1 MNSKEK
7 TVAVGT
13 GLLAV
18 TVAAATSVSYVITK
32 TLVKEA
38 LDRDEPKVMQK
49 AKRRI
54 TGTFKET
61 ETYESA
67 LQSAEALGA
76 KEHERVEIAGHDG
89 TKLVGHWFFRE
100 DAERVLIAMHGWRS
114 TWAWD
119 FGAIADFLFENKC
132 SVLFA
137 EQRGQGESGGG
148 FMGFGMVERYDC
160 LDWINWVNDRT
171 GNTLPVYLI
180 GVSMGATTVLMA
192 SGLDLPENVHGIMA
206 DCGFTSAKAIWKH
219 VCEDNMHL
227 SYKVRQKVIDDLCRQ
242 RIKYSSDDYST
253 LDALKNNTRPVLF
266 VHGADDTFVPV
277 TMTYENYKVCHAPKE
292 LLIVP
297 GADHGLSYFVE
308 REKYEASAKEF
319 WRKYD
324 AMPS

>member
-1 MNSKEK
+1 MTDRAKII
-7 TVAVGT
+7 AAGVGFT
-13 GLLAV
+13 AAAAAV
-18 TVAAATSVSYVITK
+18 TAGVSYIITK
-32 TLVKEA
+32 TLLEEA
-38 LDRDEPKVMQK
+38 LDREEPKVMQK

-61 ETYESA
+61 EAYAVA
-67 LQSAEALGA
+67 LRLAEELE
-76 KEHERVEIAGHDG
+76 KKDHERVEMESRDG
-89 TKLVGHWFFRE
+89 TKLIGHWFGRD

-119 FGAIADFLFENKC
+119 FGAIADFLFDNKC

-148 FMGFGMVERYDC
+148 YMGFGMVERYDC
-160 LDWINWVNDRT
+160 LDWIDWVNGRT
-171 GNTLPVYLI
+171 GGALPVYLV

-192 SGLDLPENVHGIMA
+192 SGLDLPENVHGIVA
-206 DCGFTSAKAIWKH
+206 DCGFTSAKAIWQH

-227 SYKVRQKVIDDLCRQ
+227 SYKVRQKVIDDLCKQ
-242 RIKYSSDDYST
+242 RIQYRSDDYST
-253 LDALKNNTRPVLF
+253 FDALKYNTRPVLF

-277 TMTYENYKVCHAPKE
+277 TMTYENYKICHAPKE

-308 REKYEASAKEF
+308 REKYENLLKEF
-319 WRKYD
+319 WEKYD
-324 AMPS
+324 TFSF